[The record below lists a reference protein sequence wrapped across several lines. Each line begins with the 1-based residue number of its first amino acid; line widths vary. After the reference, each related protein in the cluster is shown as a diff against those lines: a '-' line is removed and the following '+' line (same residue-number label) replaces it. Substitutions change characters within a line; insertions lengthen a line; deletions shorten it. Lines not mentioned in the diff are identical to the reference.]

1 MGRTTSLT
9 SSTVGVLHSSPALRN
24 MVYQHF
30 NSYST
35 WTHWHTTVPCE
46 HTHTHTHYLPP
57 TCTLTSVSWPV
68 LCIPFILPL
77 CFTPCVRVICVCM
90 WLYTYFVC
98 ALFCQT
104 LVAQGTALPLNYSYP
119 PPFLSRTH
127 TRFPCSMVSSY
138 SSGTLLVLAAKLV
151 AVMDAFFSES
161 RIQIKIG
168 YNTGGQFTDQCY
180 TL

>member
-1 MGRTTSLT
+1 MNTLT
-9 SSTVGVLHSSPALRN
+9 YNCAL
-24 MVYQHF
+24 
-30 NSYST
+30 
-35 WTHWHTTVPCE
+35 WTHSHAHTLSAPHM
-46 HTHTHTHYLPP
+46 HTYLSVLTCPLYPIYPSSLLYTLCACYMCMYVVVYLLCVCAFLSDLGCPGNSFTTELFLPP
-57 TCTLTSVSWPV
+57 TLS
-68 LCIPFILPL
+68 
-77 CFTPCVRVICVCM
+77 FTH
-90 WLYTYFVC
+90 
-98 ALFCQT
+98 
-104 LVAQGTALPLNYSYP
+104 
-119 PPFLSRTH
+119 TH